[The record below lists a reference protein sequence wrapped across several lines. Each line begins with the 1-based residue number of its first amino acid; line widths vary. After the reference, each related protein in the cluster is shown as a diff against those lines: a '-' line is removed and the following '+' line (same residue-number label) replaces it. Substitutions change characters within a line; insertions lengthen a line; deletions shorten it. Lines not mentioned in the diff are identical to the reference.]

1 MSINKLNF
9 LTPFKA
15 CLAKVRG
22 RGQKTNKMKN
32 RKQFL
37 TTVGLG
43 IAGTVLGNNKFTND
57 NKDTP
62 QLEFAFSAKV
72 TLDKLQDLG
81 NTPHGHRRIIPITGG
96 SFEGPAIK
104 GIVKPGGADWQI
116 VRSDGV
122 VELNAQYTIETDDGA
137 LIYITNKGYR
147 NASAEVT
154 KRIANGEMV
163 DAKEYYFRTT
173 PFFETASAKYD
184 YLNNHIFICT
194 ADRKVGYVLINFY
207 KVL

>member
-1 MSINKLNF
+1 
-9 LTPFKA
+9 
-15 CLAKVRG
+15 
-22 RGQKTNKMKN
+22 MKS

-37 TTVGLG
+37 TTMGLG
-43 IAGTVLGNNKFTND
+43 ITGAVLGNNKFND
-57 NKDTP
+57 GETDLP

-72 TLDKLQDLG
+72 TLDKIQDLG

-104 GIVKPGGADWQI
+104 GSVVPGGADWQI
-116 VRSDGV
+116 IRADGV
-122 VELNAQYTIETDDGA
+122 VELSAQYTLQTDDGA

-147 NASAEVT
+147 NASPEVT

-163 DAKEYYFRTT
+163 DPKEYYFRTT
-173 PFFETASAKYD
+173 PFFETASVKYD

-194 ADRKVGYVLINFY
+194 AERKVDYVLINFY

>member
-1 MSINKLNF
+1 
-9 LTPFKA
+9 
-15 CLAKVRG
+15 
-22 RGQKTNKMKN
+22 MKN

-116 VRSDGV
+116 VRADGFTRAWASV
-122 VELNAQYTIETDDGA
+122 
-137 LIYITNKGYR
+137 K
-147 NASAEVT
+147 NASPNMFTLIAMGTGTAYFSSLAALFPLPAEVL
-154 KRIANGEMV
+154 KG
-163 DAKEYYFRTT
+163 
-173 PFFETASAKYD
+173 
-184 YLNNHIFICT
+184 LQ
-194 ADRKVGYVLINFY
+194 
-207 KVL
+207 

>member
-1 MSINKLNF
+1 
-9 LTPFKA
+9 
-15 CLAKVRG
+15 
-22 RGQKTNKMKN
+22 MKN

-116 VRSDGV
+116 VRADGV
-122 VELNAQYTIETDDGA
+122 VELRAQYTIETDDGA

-154 KRIANGEMV
+154 KRIANGEIV

-194 ADRKVGYVLINFY
+194 AERKVDYVLINFY